1 MGSPRGTPQSRTRS
15 PTGGGVV
22 VTRPAVIIGAPARTV
37 GSNTVSPPPA
47 QPPPQ
52 AAAPAAPPKGSTSK
66 VRKAREDSD
75 AGIFGQDL
83 ISEKSLDEVILAYLS
98 EDPNDE

>member
-1 MGSPRGTPQSRTRS
+1 
-15 PTGGGVV
+15 

-37 GSNTVSPPPA
+37 GGAAAQPPPPPA
-47 QPPPQ
+47 QPPPPPSN
-52 AAAPAAPPKGSTSK
+52 AAGKPTGGGR

-75 AGIFGQDL
+75 AGLFGQDL

-98 EDPNDE
+98 EDSSDE